1 MLKSFPI
8 RLLLALTLIQIAAQ
22 SPARAVDF
30 RHDVQPVLENYCYDC
45 HADGKDKGGVAFD
58 KFNPD
63 ANPAGS
69 RDLWLKALKNLRS
82 GLMPPAKKAQP
93 TDTEKQV
100 LLGWIKSDIF
110 GIDPNN
116 PDPGRVTVRRLN
128 RVEYRNTVRDLLGV
142 DYDTQAEFP
151 PDDTGN
157 GFDNNGDVLTL
168 SPTLLEKYLNAAQ
181 EIVSQTV
188 PVASKVLAERVIS
201 GADLAGDRQ
210 TVRSS
215 LAFSYYDPASVANPF
230 QIEHPGRYQ
239 LVLNISANERYV
251 EDQFDYNQC
260 RFILAVD
267 GQELFR
273 RDFSREGGKP
283 LHFQFDQQ
291 WTEGDHMIS
300 FQVQPLPPAREQVR
314 SLNLRINSV
323 TLRGPFDEK
332 YYVMPADYR

>member
-1 MLKSFPI
+1 MLKSFSI
-8 RLLLALTLIQIAAQ
+8 RLLLALALGEIAAQ
-22 SPARAVDF
+22 PLARAADF
-30 RHDVQPVLENYCYDC
+30 RHDVQPILENYCYDC
-45 HADGKDKGGVAFD
+45 HADGKNKGGVAFD

-63 ANPAGS
+63 ANPAES

-93 TDTEKQV
+93 TDAEKQV
-100 LLGWIKSDIF
+100 VLAWIKSDVF

-181 EIVSQTV
+181 EIISQTV
-188 PVASKVLAERVIS
+188 PITSKVLAERVIS
-201 GADLAGDRQ
+201 GADLGGDAG
-210 TVRSS
+210 SPKKS
-215 LAFSYYDPASVANPF
+215 LAFSYYESGSVANPF
-230 QIEHPGRYQ
+230 RIEHPGRYQ
-239 LVLNISANERYV
+239 LVLNISANEKYV

-283 LHFQFDQQ
+283 MHFQFDQQ

-314 SLNLRINSV
+314 SLDRKSV
-323 TLRGPFDEK
+323 
-332 YYVMPADYR
+332 V